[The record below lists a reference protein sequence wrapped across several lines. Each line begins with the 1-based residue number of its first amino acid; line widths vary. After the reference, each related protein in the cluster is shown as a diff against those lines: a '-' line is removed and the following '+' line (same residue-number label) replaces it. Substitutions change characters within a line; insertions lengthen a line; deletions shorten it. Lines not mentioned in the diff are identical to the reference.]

1 MLVGNLACDLRCC
14 RVFEE
19 LLARYVFLAG
29 HKGSAKTHLF
39 LQESFLGYRQCYL
52 LILPL
57 LPALAVNK
65 SLRLSHS

>member
-14 RVFEE
+14 RDFEE

-29 HKGSAKTHLF
+29 HKGSAETHLF
-39 LQESFLGYRQCYL
+39 LQKSFLGYRQCYL

-57 LPALAVNK
+57 LPALAGNK